1 MKIGLNYLEKIF
13 LKKGFLVNLVENK
26 KALNY
31 INNFT
36 KEKLLKII
44 YPAVNNSKKFS
55 FNNLHKL
62 VEYKNLNKIRLD
74 LIEEINKN
82 KNFRNCYFNLAKN
95 KLFEVVGNELSMQ
108 NNINISIQ
116 FPNDQ
121 TSLLPMHSDTWSGDS
136 PFEVVVWLPL
146 VNCYKSKSMFILE
159 ASKDAKFRKL
169 YSKNFKF
176 SSNLYK
182 SIKKDLK
189 FIKIDY
195 GQFLLFNQNL
205 PHGNII
211 NTTKET
217 RFSFNC
223 RFKGLFTP
231 YSQKKLGSF
240 FSPIKVRAASIVGLN
255 YKFPGE

>member
-1 MKIGLNYLEKIF
+1 MKNRLNYFEKIF

-26 KALNY
+26 NALNY

-44 YPAVNNSKKFS
+44 YPVAVNSKKFS
-55 FNNLHKL
+55 FNNLHKFI
-62 VEYKNLNKIRLD
+62 EQKNLNKIRLD
-74 LIEEINKN
+74 LIGEINTD
-82 KNFRNCYFNLAKN
+82 KNFRNCYFNLTKN
-95 KLFEVVGNELSMQ
+95 KLFEIVGNELAMQ

-116 FPNDQ
+116 FPNDES
-121 TSLLPMHSDTWSGDS
+121 SLLPMHSDTWSGDS

-159 ASKDAKFRKL
+159 ASKDSNFRKS

-176 SSNLYK
+176 SSKLYK

-189 FIKIDY
+189 FIKINY
-195 GQFLLFNQNL
+195 GEFLLFNQNL
-205 PHGNII
+205 PHGNIV

-223 RFKGLFTP
+223 RFKGLFTWIFRCK
-231 YSQKKLGSF
+231 Y
-240 FSPIKVRAASIVGLN
+240 
-255 YKFPGE
+255 